1 MAESNKDNKGTDY
14 SKKIPGSNNN
24 AQGDDLLNA
33 VSGIN
38 FDDVMPDN
46 MQDEPPLP
54 DLPDEDQ
61 EPGAPDPMTPDEV
74 ASNANNFNPDSVNPN
89 GFSSSTTSEI
99 VISDGDLP
107 FGPDPDAK
115 DTSSSASNVAS
126 SASPV
131 SSSASPSASVASE
144 VSSSANNSVASSEAR
159 SKARS
164 RAVSEANAESEA
176 ASSASQAS
184 ESSKRPEDSSAKS
197 TSLNRDVDH
206 APKKPRFKIL
216 YFNRRQLAKLEQVTL
231 GLNDAIQENADHLS
245 RLTELHDQIERGQ
258 GEQLTKEEKQAFEH
272 EFGPNQDNFIDSLDR
287 NTVCQMLSQRIN
299 KQTEIANEMGRAEKS
314 LTNAYGNFLR
324 ADGLDDK
331 GPKYRTMTIATKQYH
346 FGFNVLHDL
355 EQKQSQ
361 DQDKSYEDRKD
372 LLKKVGIDP
381 DNTPFRS
388 QLRQAQSKM
397 SPRDFKHFRVIS
409 ERQGDYWPLFGVVEK
424 MNKTLDNEVF
434 NFNKSN
440 EPNVKVN
447 ANTRSKGGQ
456 AEPHVEPSTFSSSS
470 NKHIDA
476 TQEKSAKD
484 SVKKLPTD
492 GQKAADDAQAGDRAK
507 QLADAISD
515 QQIDD
520 LLSKMES
527 QQKQLEDTMT
537 QLRNV
542 KRQRRERQLQS
553 DTDANG
559 DLKTRQQYKK
569 DQKALQEMQDEVSAA
584 QENKKRPAQDYA
596 KAFSK
601 THDDLKHYSA
611 PTLVG
616 ELSYRFGS
624 SLVAITKTLWN
635 YGKMMIVGGALG
647 LRGGR
652 HGAQMSNPLNKA
664 ARSMHEGLVSSI
676 DSAAGSDVAN
686 KLAQER
692 AKAQASSMQR

>member
-1 MAESNKDNKGTDY
+1 MAENNQGTDY

-24 AQGDDLLNA
+24 AQGDDLMNA
-33 VSGIN
+33 VSGMN
-38 FDDVMPDN
+38 FDEVMPDN

-54 DLPDEDQ
+54 DVLPDEDQ
-61 EPGAPDPMTPDEV
+61 EPGVPDFMTPDEV
-74 ASNANNFNPDSVNPN
+74 ASNANNFSPDSVNPN

-99 VISDGDLP
+99 IISDGDLP

-126 SASPV
+126 SAAPV
-131 SSSASPSASVASE
+131 SASVSTSASTASA

-176 ASSASQAS
+176 
-184 ESSKRPEDSSAKS
+184 ESSTAQVPQSSKQSAKS
-197 TSLNRDVDH
+197 TSPNRDVDH
-206 APKKPRFKIL
+206 GSKKPRFKTL

-231 GLNDAIQENADHLS
+231 GLNDAIQENADKLN
-245 RLTELHDQIERGQ
+245 RLTELHDRIERGQ
-258 GEQLTKEEKQAFEH
+258 GEQLTKEEKQAFGH

-287 NTVCQMLSQRIN
+287 NTVCQMLAQRIK

-314 LTNAYGNFLR
+314 LTNAYGNFLK
-324 ADGLDDK
+324 ADGLADN
-331 GPKYRTMTIATKQYH
+331 GSKYRTMATATKQYR

-361 DQDKSYEDRKD
+361 DQDKFYEYRKD
-372 LLKKVGIDP
+372 LLKDAGIDP

-397 SPRDFKHFRVIS
+397 SPRGFKHFRVIS
-409 ERQGDYWPLFGVVEK
+409 EHQGDYWPLFGVVEK
-424 MNKTLDNEVF
+424 MNKTLDDEVF
-434 NFNKSN
+434 NFNKPN
-440 EPNVKVN
+440 QPNVKVK
-447 ANTRSKGGQ
+447 AETRSKGGQ
-456 AEPHVEPSTFSSSS
+456 AEPHVEPSTFSSPS

-476 TQEKSAKD
+476 AQEKSAKD

-492 GQKAADDAQAGDRAK
+492 GQQAADDAQAGDSAK

-559 DLKTRQQYKK
+559 DLKTRQQYQK
-569 DQKALQEMQDEVSAA
+569 DQKALQKMQDEVSAA

-635 YGKMMIVGGALG
+635 YGKMMILGGALG

-652 HGAQMSNPLNKA
+652 HGAQMNNPLNKA

>member
-1 MAESNKDNKGTDY
+1 MAENNQGTDY
-14 SKKIPGSNNN
+14 SKKISGSNSN
-24 AQGDDLLNA
+24 AQGDDLMNA
-33 VSGIN
+33 VSGMN
-38 FDDVMPDN
+38 FDAVMPDN

-54 DLPDEDQ
+54 DVLPDEDQ
-61 EPGAPDPMTPDEV
+61 EPGAPDPMTPDEA
-74 ASNANNFNPDSVNPN
+74 ASNANNFNPDRVNPN

-115 DTSSSASNVAS
+115 DTSSSASKVAS
-126 SASPV
+126 SAAPV
-131 SSSASPSASVASE
+131 SASVSTSASTAST
-144 VSSSANNSVASSEAR
+144 VSSSANNAVASSEAR

-164 RAVSEANAESEA
+164 RAVSEANAASEA
-176 ASSASQAS
+176 ESSTSQAPQ
-184 ESSKRPEDSSAKS
+184 SSKPSAKS
-197 TSLNRDVDH
+197 TSQNRDADH
-206 APKKPRFKIL
+206 GPKKPRFKTL

-231 GLNDAIQENADHLS
+231 GLNDAIQENSDKLN
-245 RLTELHDQIERGQ
+245 RLNELHDQIDRGQ
-258 GEQLTKEEKQAFEH
+258 GEQLTKEEKQAFQH
-272 EFGPNQDNFIDSLDR
+272 EFGPNQGQFVDSLDR
-287 NTVCQMLSQRIN
+287 ETVVKMLDQRIN

-324 ADGLDDK
+324 ADSLADN
-331 GPKYRTMTIATKQYH
+331 GPKYRTMATATKQYR

-355 EQKQSQ
+355 EQKQSK
-361 DQDKSYEDRKD
+361 DQDESYAYRND
-372 LLKKVGIDP
+372 LLKHAGIDP
-381 DNTPFRS
+381 NNTPFRS

-397 SPRDFKHFRVIS
+397 SPRDFKHFRVVS
-409 ERQGDYWPLFGVVEK
+409 EQQGDYWPLFGVVEK
-424 MNKTLDNEVF
+424 MNKTLDDEVF
-434 NFNKSN
+434 NFNK
-440 EPNVKVN
+440 PNQPNIKVN
-447 ANTRSKGGQ
+447 AKTRSKGGQ

-476 TQEKSAKD
+476 AQEKSAKD

-492 GQKAADDAQAGDRAK
+492 GQQAAEDAQAGDSAK

-559 DLKTRQQYKK
+559 DLKTRQQYQK
-569 DQKALQEMQDEVSAA
+569 DQKALQGMQDELSAA

-601 THDDLKHYSA
+601 THNDLKHYSA

-652 HGAQMSNPLNKA
+652 HGAQMNNPLNKA

>member
-1 MAESNKDNKGTDY
+1 MAENNKGTDY

-24 AQGDDLLNA
+24 AQGDDLMNA
-33 VSGIN
+33 VSGMN
-38 FDDVMPDN
+38 FDAVMPDN

-54 DLPDEDQ
+54 DVLPDEDQ

-74 ASNANNFNPDSVNPN
+74 ASNANNFNPNSVNPN

-99 VISDGDLP
+99 IISDGDLP
-107 FGPDPDAK
+107 FDSDPDAN

-126 SASPV
+126 SAVPV
-131 SSSASPSASVASE
+131 SASVSPSASTASA

-164 RAVSEANAESEA
+164 RAVSEANATSEA
-176 ASSASQAS
+176 ESSASQVPQQ
-184 ESSKRPEDSSAKS
+184 SKQSAKS
-197 TSLNRDVDH
+197 APQNRDVDH
-206 APKKPRFKIL
+206 GLKKPRFKTL

-231 GLNDAIQENADHLS
+231 GLNDAIQENADKLN
-245 RLTELHDQIERGQ
+245 RLNELHDQIERGQ

-287 NTVCQMLSQRIN
+287 NTVCQMLAQRIN

-314 LTNAYGNFLR
+314 LTNAYGNFLK
-324 ADGLDDK
+324 ADGLADN
-331 GPKYRTMTIATKQYH
+331 GSKYRTMATATKQYR

-361 DQDKSYEDRKD
+361 DQDKSYEYRKD
-372 LLKKVGIDP
+372 LLKQAGIDP

-397 SPRDFKHFRVIS
+397 NPRDFKHFRLIS
-409 ERQGDYWPLFGVVEK
+409 EHQGDYWPLFGVVEK
-424 MNKTLDNEVF
+424 MNKTLDDEVF
-434 NFNKSN
+434 NFNKPN
-440 EPNVKVN
+440 QPNVKVN
-447 ANTRSKGGQ
+447 AKTRSKGGQ
-456 AEPHVEPSTFSSSS
+456 AEPHVEPATFSSSS

-476 TQEKSAKD
+476 AQEKSAKD

-492 GQKAADDAQAGDRAK
+492 GQKAADDAQAGDSAK

-553 DTDANG
+553 DTDPNG
-559 DLKTRQQYKK
+559 DLKTRQQYQK
-569 DQKALQEMQDEVSAA
+569 DQKALQKMQDEVSAA
-584 QENKKRPAQDYA
+584 QEDKKRPAQDYA

-624 SLVAITKTLWN
+624 SLVAITKTIWN
-635 YGKMMIVGGALG
+635 YGKMAILGGALG
-647 LRGGR
+647 MRGGH
-652 HGAQMSNPLNKA
+652 HGAQMNNPLNKA

-692 AKAQASSMQR
+692 AKAQASSMQRWSFD

>member
-1 MAESNKDNKGTDY
+1 MAENNQGTDY

-24 AQGDDLLNA
+24 AQGDDLMNA
-33 VSGIN
+33 VSGMN
-38 FDDVMPDN
+38 FDAVMPDN

-54 DLPDEDQ
+54 DVLPDEDQ
-61 EPGAPDPMTPDEV
+61 EPGVPDFMTPDEV

-126 SASPV
+126 SAAPV
-131 SSSASPSASVASE
+131 SASVSPSASTASA
-144 VSSSANNSVASSEAR
+144 VSSSANNAVTFSEAR

-164 RAVSEANAESEA
+164 RAVSEANAASEA
-176 ASSASQAS
+176 ESSAAQVPQ
-184 ESSKRPEDSSAKS
+184 SSKQSAKS
-197 TSLNRDVDH
+197 TLQSRDVDH
-206 APKKPRFKIL
+206 GPKKPRFKTL

-231 GLNDAIQENADHLS
+231 GLNDAIQENADKLN
-245 RLTELHDQIERGQ
+245 RLTELHDRIERGQ

-287 NTVCQMLSQRIN
+287 NTVCQMLAQRIN

-314 LTNAYGNFLR
+314 LTNAYGNFLK
-324 ADGLDDK
+324 ADGLADK
-331 GPKYRTMTIATKQYH
+331 GPKYRTMATATKQYR

-361 DQDKSYEDRKD
+361 DQDKSYEYRKD
-372 LLKKVGIDP
+372 LLKDAGIDP

-409 ERQGDYWPLFGVVEK
+409 EHQGDYWPLFGVVEK
-424 MNKTLDNEVF
+424 MNKTLDDEVF
-434 NFNKSN
+434 NFNKPN
-440 EPNVKVN
+440 QPNVKVN
-447 ANTRSKGGQ
+447 AKTRSKGGQ
-456 AEPHVEPSTFSSSS
+456 AEPHVEPSTFSSPS

-476 TQEKSAKD
+476 AQEKSAKD

-492 GQKAADDAQAGDRAK
+492 GQQAADDAQAGDSAK

-559 DLKTRQQYKK
+559 DLKTRQQYQK
-569 DQKALQEMQDEVSAA
+569 DQAALQKMQDEVSAA

-652 HGAQMSNPLNKA
+652 HGAQMNNPLNKA

-692 AKAQASSMQR
+692 AKAQASSMQRWLLN